1 VFFAGMVFYRASEM
15 LTFFNI
21 LASLLLGFLVF
32 GLKGIERIKKYIPK
46 DYLKTFFMPLF
57 FIRPLLSALSKLVSL
72 RSYAGNH
79 KSYPEIIR
87 GSIMGVIAVGF
98 FGWLLSSADSVFDGY
113 LQKFFSFD
121 ISPIVFHHT
130 FLITLVTAFSI
141 GAFAFFFREQH
152 QPVAAPAP
160 RNRKMGV
167 IEIAILLGSITTLF
181 LLFIAIQVTYLFGG
195 EAHFASQGLTYAEY
209 ARKGFF
215 ELVMVAI
222 FSFLI
227 ISQSAKQIALEN
239 GKHFLIFRAMSSVLI
254 VEVIVILVSAFARL
268 SLYEHAYGFS
278 EIRLY
283 SHALMIWLA
292 VVSVLLAYQINKGE
306 EESKFAF
313 RAFIGV
319 VVLLFSMNMI
329 NPDLFIAQKNIERY
343 KAGGELD
350 TAYLA
355 SLSDDA
361 LPVTIQILDDPNE
374 AVRNNFARS
383 LYLTRHNYTEKAR
396 ESWISVHW
404 SARKAK
410 ELIKPKQYI
419 LDANKTPSETPVI

>member
-1 VFFAGMVFYRASEM
+1 
-15 LTFFNI
+15 
-21 LASLLLGFLVF
+21 
-32 GLKGIERIKKYIPK
+32 
-46 DYLKTFFMPLF
+46 
-57 FIRPLLSALSKLVSL
+57 
-72 RSYAGNH
+72 
-79 KSYPEIIR
+79 
-87 GSIMGVIAVGF
+87 
-98 FGWLLSSADSVFDGY
+98 
-113 LQKFFSFD
+113 
-121 ISPIVFHHT
+121 
-130 FLITLVTAFSI
+130 
-141 GAFAFFFREQH
+141 
-152 QPVAAPAP
+152 
-160 RNRKMGV
+160 MGV

-239 GKHFLIFRAMSSVLI
+239 GKHFLIFRAMTSVLI

-306 EESKFAF
+306 EESRFAF
-313 RAFIGV
+313 RAFIAV
-319 VVLLFSMNMI
+319 VVLLFSMNML

-343 KAGGELD
+343 KAGGALD

-361 LPVTIQILDDPNE
+361 LPATIQILDDSNE
-374 AVRNNFARS
+374 GVRNTFARS
-383 LYLTRHNYTEKAR
+383 LYWTRQNSHKAHDGWA
-396 ESWISVHW
+396 SAHW
-404 SARKAK
+404 SECKAK
-410 ELIKPKQYI
+410 ELIQSKQHI
-419 LDANKTPSETPVI
+419 LDVNKTPFETPII